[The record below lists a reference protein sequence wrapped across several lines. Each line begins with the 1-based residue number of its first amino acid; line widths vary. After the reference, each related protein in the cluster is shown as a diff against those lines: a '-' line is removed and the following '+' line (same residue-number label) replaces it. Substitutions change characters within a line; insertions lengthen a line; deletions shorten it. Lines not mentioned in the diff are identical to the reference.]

1 MIRVTKLNDMEL
13 VINADF
19 IELIQSVP
27 DTTITLSTGQKIIV
41 KESVDEIIDK
51 IADYKKS
58 III

>member
-19 IELIQSVP
+19 IELIQGTP

-41 KESVDEIIDK
+41 KESVDEIINK
-51 IADYKKS
+51 IADYKKV
-58 III
+58 